1 MLTGS
6 DNDKRRAQWVAVAAF
21 TALSLPMVFVGER
34 TEVSLATGNPLS
46 SFAPVITPAQ
56 APSVPGGGPSN
67 LAPKK
72 APVTR
77 KRIVI
82 SIPERKLAV
91 VDQGRVTKTYPVAVG
106 AGVSPSPTGEFKII
120 NKITNPTY
128 YRKGKVIGPGG
139 ENPLGSRWLGLDR
152 EHYGIHGTNEPQSIG
167 AAASHG
173 CIRMATADVE
183 ELFTVARVGDRV
195 EISGSALGE
204 LAQLDEAS
212 GGAGGK

>member
-6 DNDKRRAQWVAVAAF
+6 DTNKRRAQWVAVAAF
-21 TALSLPMVFVGER
+21 TALSLPMVFVGEKA
-34 TEVSLATGNPLS
+34 EVHSAASDPASL
-46 SFAPVITPAQ
+46 FAPVITPVQPA
-56 APSVPGGGPSN
+56 AVSVGGAANSTTIKTTV
-67 LAPKK
+67 A
-72 APVTR
+72 R
-77 KRIVI
+77 KRIVV
-82 SIPERKLAV
+82 SIPQRKLAV
-91 VDQGRVTKTYPVAVG
+91 VDQGRVMKTYPVAVG

-167 AAASHG
+167 EAASHG
-173 CIRMATADVE
+173 CIRMAAADVE
-183 ELFTVARVGDRV
+183 ELFTLARVGDQV

>member
-6 DNDKRRAQWVAVAAF
+6 DSNKRRAQWVAVAAF

-34 TEVSLATGNPLS
+34 TDLS
-46 SFAPVITPAQ
+46 PASDPVPTFAPVTTPA
-56 APSVPGGGPSN
+56 ASLPASGTANSAKP
-67 LAPKK
+67 
-72 APVTR
+72 PVTR
-77 KRIVI
+77 KRIVV
-82 SIPERKLAV
+82 SIQERKLAV
-91 VDQGRVTKTYPVAVG
+91 VDHGRVMKTYPVAVG

-139 ENPLGSRWLGLDR
+139 ENPLGSRWMGLDR

-167 AAASHG
+167 EAASHG

-183 ELFTVARVGDRV
+183 ELFTLARVGDQV